1 MSYCLWNHKYIPK
14 IIMYVR
20 LKTLSMLEVH
30 IGVICNPAFQR
41 MMVCIGKQCD
51 AYTCAL

>member
-1 MSYCLWNHKYIPK
+1 
-14 IIMYVR
+14 MYVR
-20 LKTLSMLEVH
+20 IQILSMLEIH
-30 IGVICNPAFQR
+30 IGVICNPAFWY